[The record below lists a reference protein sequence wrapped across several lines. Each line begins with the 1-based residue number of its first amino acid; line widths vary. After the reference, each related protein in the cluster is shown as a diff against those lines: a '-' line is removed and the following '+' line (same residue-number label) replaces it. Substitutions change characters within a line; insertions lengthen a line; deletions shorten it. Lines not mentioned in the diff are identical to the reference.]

1 MQLID
6 DCYAAF
12 APYPPPRNLHA
23 SPLRD
28 PVAIL
33 ETLTSA
39 PLRELTGEQ
48 IGS

>member
-1 MQLID
+1 MQPELQRLID

-12 APYPPPRNLHA
+12 ASDPPPRSLHA

-28 PVAIL
+28 AVA
-33 ETLTSA
+33 A

-48 IGS
+48 LGS